1 MNRRRWIIPALL
13 GLLALLLAGYWGV
26 TQQRGR
32 AELETALRNKY
43 QRAFYEL
50 VYHVQGVEVLLS
62 KSLIGQDSKMDLS
75 LFMNL
80 WQQADIAQRELA
92 QLPVPAAAAGRIS
105 KFLNQVSDFSGSLAR
120 QAAAGKPLS
129 EEQWKTI
136 KELYGRVSS
145 LHEDLRAIETSIAD
159 GSMTMSELAGSR
171 RRGLLKEA
179 PRLADSNFAEIS
191 DKMKNMPVL
200 IYDGPFS
207 DHLAARKPRGLPAGT
222 VSLEQARQSA
232 FKFMQRTPGREY
244 SFGEIR
250 LDRGNIPVYRV
261 EIVGRPLRRGERVL
275 VGVTR
280 QGGQVLWMI
289 NTRPLGDKKLSIRQ
303 ALDRARSFLKER
315 GFPDLEP
322 NYYELQNNVLMI
334 NYVYK
339 TSRGVLVYP
348 DLLKVGVALD
358 NGQVVAFE
366 AKNYWQNH
374 VAQRPVKPV
383 LTLEQARQRLSPH
396 LESVS
401 SGRLAIIPVSPDKE
415 VLTYEFKGQLGND
428 VYLVYIN
435 ASTGAEEKILRL
447 VRTGGGVLTI

>member
-1 MNRRRWIIPALL
+1 MSRRRWIIPGLL
-13 GLLALLLAGYWGV
+13 GLLALMFIGYWGLS
-26 TQQRGR
+26 QQRGR
-32 AELETALRNKY
+32 VELETALRNKY

-50 VYHVQGVEVLLS
+50 VYNVQGVEVLLS
-62 KSLIGQDSKMDLS
+62 KSLIGQDSRMDLN

-92 QLPVPAAAAGRIS
+92 QLPVPAAASGRIS

-129 EEQWKTI
+129 EEQWKTV
-136 KELYGRVSS
+136 KELYNRVSA
-145 LHEDLRAIETSIAD
+145 LHEDLRAIEASIAD

-207 DHLAARKPRGLPAGT
+207 DHLAARKPRGLPKT
-222 VSLEQARQSA
+222 PVSLEQARQNA
-232 FKFMQRTPGREY
+232 WKFIQRTPGREY

-261 EIVGRPLRRGERVL
+261 EIAARPLRRGERVL

-289 NTRPLGDKKLSIRQ
+289 NTRPVGNKRITTAQ
-303 ALDRARSFLKER
+303 ALQRANQFLKER
-315 GFPDLEP
+315 GFANLEP
-322 NYYELQNNVLMI
+322 NYYELQNNVLLI

-339 TSRGVLVYP
+339 TPQGVLVYP

-366 AKNYWQNH
+366 ARNYWQNH
-374 VAQRPVKPV
+374 VASRPVQPA
-383 LTLEQARQRLSPH
+383 LTLELARQRLSPH

-401 SGRLAIIPVSPDKE
+401 SGRLVIIPTAPDKE
-415 VLTYEFKGQLGND
+415 VLAYEFKGQLGND
-428 VYLVYIN
+428 VYLIYIN
-435 ASTGAEEKILRL
+435 AHTAAEEKILRL

>member
-1 MNRRRWIIPALL
+1 MIRRRWIIPGLL
-13 GLLALLLAGYWGV
+13 GLLALVFSGYWGIN
-26 TQQRGR
+26 QQRGR

-50 VYHVQGVEVLLS
+50 VYNVQGVEVLLS
-62 KSLIGQDSKMDLS
+62 KSLIGQDSRMDLN

-92 QLPVPAAAAGRIS
+92 QLPVPVAASGRIS

-120 QAAAGKPLS
+120 QAAAGKPLT
-129 EEQWKTI
+129 EEQWKTV
-136 KELYGRVSS
+136 KELYSRVSA
-145 LHEDLRAIETSIAD
+145 LHEDLRAIEVSIAD

-222 VSLEQARQSA
+222 VSLEQARQAAS
-232 FKFMQRTPGREY
+232 KFIQRTPGREY

-280 QGGQVLWMI
+280 QGGQVLWML
-289 NTRPLGDKKLSIRQ
+289 NTRPVGSKKITTAR
-303 ALDRARSFLKER
+303 ALELANKFLKER
-315 GFPDLEP
+315 GLANLEP
-322 NYYELQNNVLMI
+322 NYYEVQSNVLLI

-339 TSRGVLVYP
+339 TPQGVLFYP

-358 NGQVVAFE
+358 NGQVVAYE
-366 AKNYWQNH
+366 ARNYWQNH
-374 VAQRPVKPV
+374 VPDRPTRPA
-383 LTLEQARQRLSPH
+383 LTLELARQRLSPH
-396 LESVS
+396 LENVS
-401 SGRLAIIPVSPDKE
+401 SGRLVIIPGSPGKE
-415 VLTYEFKGQLGND
+415 VLAYEFKGQLGND
-428 VYLVYIN
+428 IYLIYIN
-435 ASTGAEEKILRL
+435 AHTAAEEKILRL